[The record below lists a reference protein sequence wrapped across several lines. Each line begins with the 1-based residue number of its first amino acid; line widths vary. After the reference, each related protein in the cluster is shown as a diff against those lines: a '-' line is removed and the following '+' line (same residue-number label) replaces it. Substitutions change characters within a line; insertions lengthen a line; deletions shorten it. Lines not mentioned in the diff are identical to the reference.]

1 MAYLVG
7 FLGATGLANL
17 LLIVTLARRLRQQD
31 EQLTRQARLQA
42 RPALTAGQKAPDFMA
57 TTVTGES
64 RSLSDL
70 GGDRGVIAF
79 LTPDCQACRAKVPD
93 LIEYARAH
101 PTGLTHVV
109 AVICGAGKDGTRL
122 AGELREFMSVVME
135 PLPGPLQQAYSV
147 SEYPLFYVIR
157 TDGRI
162 GARGAYIEAFNGA
175 HLRVTAH

>member
-7 FLGATGLANL
+7 FLGAVCLVNL
-17 LLIVTLARRLRQQD
+17 LLVVTLARRLRRQD
-31 EQLTRQARLQA
+31 EQLASQTRL
-42 RPALTAGQKAPDFMA
+42 RPMPTLTAGQKAPDFTV
-57 TTVTGES
+57 TTVAGES

-70 GGDRGVIAF
+70 RGDRGVVAF
-79 LTPDCQACRAKVPD
+79 LTPDCEACRARVPD

-101 PTGLTHVV
+101 PTGLVRVV
-109 AVICGAGKDGTRL
+109 AVICGAENEGSRL
-122 AGELREFMSVVME
+122 AGELREFMSVVVE
-135 PLPGPLQQAYSV
+135 PLKGPMQQTYSV

-157 TDGRI
+157 ADGRI

>member
-7 FLGATGLANL
+7 FLGAVGVVNL
-17 LLIVTLARRLRQQD
+17 LLIVTLARRLRGQD
-31 EQLTRQARLQA
+31 EQLARQARL
-42 RPALTAGQKAPDFMA
+42 RPEPALTAGRKAPDFTV

-70 GGDRGVIAF
+70 RGDRGVIAF

-109 AVICGAGKDGTRL
+109 AVICGPGNEGARL
-122 AGELREFMSVVME
+122 AGELRDFMSVVVE
-135 PLPGPLQQAYSV
+135 PLPGPLQQSYSV
-147 SEYPLFYVIR
+147 SEFPLFYVIR

-162 GARGAYIEAFNGA
+162 GARGAYIEAFNGS